1 MGLRIGD
8 VALGHRPAIVACG
21 GEADL
26 DALATANG
34 AHLVEVRGDL
44 FADPTPARVLDALGR
59 VRRGGRPVILTVR
72 RADEGGTPM
81 PDARRREILAA
92 AAAHVDAV
100 DLEIASADVLGAL
113 RPALAASGCTLIL
126 SAHDFAGTPAADRL
140 QSTVDHGRALGADV
154 VKIATR
160 ADDHE
165 ALCRLLAVTLANRAA
180 GVVTLAMGA
189 YGPLSRVALP
199 AAGSCLT
206 YAAAARP
213 TAPGQ
218 IALAE
223 LAPMLDRLY
232 EGT

>member
-1 MGLRIGD
+1 
-8 VALGHRPAIVACG
+8 
-21 GEADL
+21 
-26 DALATANG
+26 
-34 AHLVEVRGDL
+34 
-44 FADPTPARVLDALGR
+44 
-59 VRRGGRPVILTVR
+59 
-72 RADEGGTPM
+72 
-81 PDARRREILAA
+81 
-92 AAAHVDAV
+92 
-100 DLEIASADVLGAL
+100 
-113 RPALAASGCTLIL
+113 
-126 SAHDFAGTPAADRL
+126 
-140 QSTVDHGRALGADV
+140 
-154 VKIATR
+154 
-160 ADDHE
+160 
-165 ALCRLLAVTLANRAA
+165 VTLANRAA